1 MTGGCAATPRKTLSR
16 RLVLMV
22 AIGSALTACQE
33 SDDMSQLPILTD
45 DPIADEA
52 LLGLRLLSADEH
64 GYRTTLGKPRYAEV
78 TRAFAVGS
86 DPDAILAA
94 AVEEAGA
101 SGWAETAPLNQ
112 ELMVWQGSK
121 EEPRRTC
128 SISLNHAAGELRLT
142 LTVVEVP

>member
-1 MTGGCAATPRKTLSR
+1 MTGGCATTPRRTLSR
-16 RLVLMV
+16 RLVLMA

-45 DPIADEA
+45 DPMADEA

-64 GYRTTLGKPRYAEV
+64 GYRTALGKPRYAEV

-101 SGWAETAPLNQ
+101 SGWAETTPLNQ
-112 ELMVWQGSK
+112 DLMVWQGSK

-128 SISLNHAAGELRLT
+128 SISLDRAAEELRLT
-142 LTVVEVP
+142 LTVVEAP